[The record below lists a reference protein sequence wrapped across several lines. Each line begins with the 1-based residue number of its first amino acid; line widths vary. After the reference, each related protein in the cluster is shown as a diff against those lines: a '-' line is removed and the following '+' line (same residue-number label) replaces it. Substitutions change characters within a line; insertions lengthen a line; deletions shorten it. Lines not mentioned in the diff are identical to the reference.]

1 MKRYRRFNIIV
12 TVVIFV
18 GFTLFGI
25 FVFQV
30 SYYRSYEALID
41 LYGSFKYYFRNL
53 FGIETSGFPSV
64 ILPSK
69 VLDNSTNLPSD
80 FGGFTQRTKDYF
92 YWFFNGEN
100 FKLWGAV
107 TAEQLTEF
115 MKIITILLPC
125 FILVI
130 VVIKR
135 IYGAV
140 NNNYNADTK
149 PLKAYK
155 WLTKKTVLPL
165 RNMILAYIDFVRQNR
180 WIWITWLVIWIFH
193 LNLATIVI
201 EFFAY
206 YFFFAITFQLDTIYP
221 QFVKLAVDLQ
231 VLFTHVVGSAHNWYS
246 FARPLAPKD
255 SQKQIKTLRSA

>member
-18 GFTLFGI
+18 GFTLLGI
-25 FVFQV
+25 FVFQP
-30 SYYRSYEALID
+30 SYCRSYEALID
-41 LYGSFKYYFRNL
+41 LYGSFKYYFINL
-53 FGIETSGFPSV
+53 FGIEISGFPSV

-69 VLDNSTNLPSD
+69 VFDNTTNLPSD

-100 FKLWGAV
+100 FKLWGV
-107 TAEQLTEF
+107 ITAERFTEF
-115 MKIITILLPC
+115 LKVITIFLPC

-155 WLTKKTVLPL
+155 WLTKRTVLPL
-165 RNMILAYIDFVRQNR
+165 KKLILDYIDFIRQNR
-180 WIWITWLVIWIFH
+180 WIWITWLIIWIFH
-193 LNLATIVI
+193 LNLATIVV

-206 YFFFAITFQLDTIYP
+206 YFIFAISFQLGTIYP
-221 QFVKLAVDLQ
+221 QFVKLVVDLQ
-231 VLFTHVVGSAHNWYS
+231 VLFTHV
-246 FARPLAPKD
+246 PLWVLAIIGLVLFD
-255 SQKQIKTLRSA
+255 RWRRKTAKNR